1 MEWSWRTIL
10 ILIGLVAIAA
20 IMIDGFRRMKRAR
33 AEALKFD
40 LQPGADDLIDDDYNP
55 ELPGS
60 VRVVSDSEPVL
71 KSTHSPVRSLA
82 ENMGRTEPSFGDD
95 DSYNTEELS
104 QPECKKVEQSG
115 HESLD
120 ITSRIQPST
129 APPEP
134 IVPDS
139 TIADSMDDNVEEASE
154 LLVSVDAHN
163 REEDRVAERDSDEV
177 LPRSSVIPTA
187 QPVDLDEQVPVLL
200 DVEEFGDEGIIST
213 PRVIKEE
220 SSAQSSSLRNTEPE
234 AFSELK
240 GMFDSKEAVKSEQTL
255 EHSESTKP
263 KSTSEIDVAEQ
274 IEELQEINDPH
285 LDDEVEAALEEKSA
299 AEDDTTP
306 LPINY
311 AGCNAE
317 VLADRPIPALVLVIH
332 ALAKDH
338 AGFSGHQL
346 LHFFNSCDLRYG
358 EKDIF
363 HRFEEADGKGRI
375 QFSVAQIENPGTFH
389 PAHMS
394 EQRFSGLSFF
404 MSLPGAK
411 RPLEAYEA
419 MSEMAMAVARNLKAD
434 VLDESHS
441 AMTPQTMEHER
452 QQILE
457 YERQQRLAAKKRQ

>member
-10 ILIGLVAIAA
+10 ILIGLIAIAA

-60 VRVVSDSEPVL
+60 VRVVSGSEQAE
-71 KSTHSPVRSLA
+71 STER
-82 ENMGRTEPSFGDD
+82 REPSFGGDT
-95 DSYNTEELS
+95 SFEAEELRKSEPSQSEFS
-104 QPECKKVEQSG
+104 QPEPEQA
-115 HESLD
+115 EPA
-120 ITSRIQPST
+120 QPDTTT
-129 APPEP
+129 AETLISNEAEEDTPEP
-134 IVPDS
+134 LMS
-139 TIADSMDDNVEEASE
+139 AD
-154 LLVSVDAHN
+154 
-163 REEDRVAERDSDEV
+163 VAEQKAEPVAVQVTEEEPLR
-177 LPRSSVIPTA
+177 PAVIPTA
-187 QPVDLDEQVPVLL
+187 KPVDLDEKVPVLL
-200 DVEEFGDEGIIST
+200 DVEEFGHEGIISA
-213 PRVIKEE
+213 PRVVKEEPEVPSSQQTSEPVEKGEATATPDEYITEQVEEPEEINAPHLEEEVEASLVEE
-220 SSAQSSSLRNTEPE
+220 SS
-234 AFSELK
+234 
-240 GMFDSKEAVKSEQTL
+240 
-255 EHSESTKP
+255 
-263 KSTSEIDVAEQ
+263 
-274 IEELQEINDPH
+274 
-285 LDDEVEAALEEKSA
+285 

-306 LPINY
+306 LPVNY
-311 AGCNAE
+311 AGNNAE
-317 VLADRPIPALVLVIH
+317 VLADRPVPSLVLVIH

-338 AGFSGHQL
+338 SGFSGHQL

-363 HRFEEADGKGRI
+363 HRFEEADGQGRI
-375 QFSVAQIENPGTFH
+375 QFSVAQIENPGTFN

-394 EQRFSGLSFF
+394 EQRFRGLSFF